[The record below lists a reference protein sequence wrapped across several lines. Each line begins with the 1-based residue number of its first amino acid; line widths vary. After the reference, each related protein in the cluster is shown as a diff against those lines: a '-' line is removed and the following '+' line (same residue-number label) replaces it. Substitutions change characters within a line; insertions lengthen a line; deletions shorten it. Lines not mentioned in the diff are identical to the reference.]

1 VFELIGGDASKLQAV
16 CGDFVPLL
24 LDDGSIDV
32 VIMSSAFHHAED
44 PHGLLGELRR
54 VLAPAGAVALL
65 NETPW
70 HPLAMLGSPRRCS
83 APPWATCSAAKSD
96 IPGHLGSDYVLYGAS
111 LGDRAYTM
119 RTWRRMAARADFSVE
134 VIDTGIPSYPPHTRG
149 RGRLERN
156 LVHLLFRH
164 S

>member
-1 VFELIGGDASKLQAV
+1 
-16 CGDFVPLL
+16 
-24 LDDGSIDV
+24 
-32 VIMSSAFHHAED
+32 
-44 PHGLLGELRR
+44 
-54 VLAPAGAVALL
+54 
-65 NETPW
+65 
-70 HPLAMLGSPRRCS
+70 
-83 APPWATCSAAKSD
+83 
-96 IPGHLGSDYVLYGAS
+96 
-111 LGDRAYTM
+111 M

>member
-1 VFELIGGDASKLQAV
+1 VAPVGDAWFATKMFGAAL
-16 CGDFVPLL
+16 GN
-24 LDDGSIDV
+24 
-32 VIMSSAFHHAED
+32 
-44 PHGLLGELRR
+44 LLGREVR
-54 VLAPAGAVALL
+54 
-65 NETPW
+65 
-70 HPLAMLGSPRRCS
+70 
-83 APPWATCSAAKSD
+83 